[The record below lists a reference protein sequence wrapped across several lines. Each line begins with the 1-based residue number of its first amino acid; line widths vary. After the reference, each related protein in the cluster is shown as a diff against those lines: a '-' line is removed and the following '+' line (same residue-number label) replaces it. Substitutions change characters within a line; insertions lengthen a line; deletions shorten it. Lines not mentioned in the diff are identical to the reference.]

1 MGGVGGACPLW
12 RPFFGELAH
21 ILSGYPIT
29 EDFLPLFSARVA
41 CGNGVFGAWV
51 VA

>member
-1 MGGVGGACPLW
+1 VGSAGFSPLEVF
-12 RPFFGELAH
+12 PGELAH

-29 EDFLPLFSARVA
+29 EDFLPLFSARVVCA
-41 CGNGVFGAWV
+41 DAAFGALV